1 VSRIGKGAENVA
13 KRGNGEGSI
22 YPVKDKNGRVV
33 GYRGSYWVHTA
44 EGPKRRYL
52 SGKKREDV
60 ADKLA
65 RALSNR
71 ADGLI
76 FDAGDLT
83 VGKYLKRWLTD
94 SVRGS
99 VRPSTYE
106 SYRRQVERYVIAAV
120 GRIKLM
126 KLTHMHVQGLYRQMQ
141 DRGLSART
149 VQYTHAVLHRALKQ
163 AVRWTMV
170 PRNVCE
176 AVDVPQ
182 VRREEM
188 RPLNAEQARRL
199 LRAANGE
206 RLEAFYVLAV
216 HTGMR
221 PGELLGLRWE
231 DVTLTNAGGT
241 LRVNWTLSDG
251 ELTTPKTKGSRRRI
265 KLSAGSIAALRAHR
279 KRQLEEMMQRAGLWQ
294 DHGLVFPSSV
304 GTPLS
309 HRNLVRAFKAL
320 LKRAGL
326 PSSIRLY
333 DLRHTCAT
341 LLLSRNVHPK
351 YVQELLGHASIAQ
364 TLDTYSHIIE
374 GMDGGT
380 TDAIEEALG

>member
-1 VSRIGKGAENVA
+1 LSK

-22 YPVKDKNGRVV
+22 YPIKDKSGRVI
-33 GYRGSYWVHTA
+33 GYRGSYWIHTA
-44 EGPKRRYL
+44 EGSKRRYL
-52 SGKKREDV
+52 YGKKREDV

-65 RALSNR
+65 KALSNR
-71 ADGLI
+71 AEGLVFDGE
-76 FDAGDLT
+76 DLT
-83 VGKYLKRWLTD
+83 VGEYLKRWLTD
-94 SVRGS
+94 SARGS
-99 VRPSTYE
+99 VRRSTYE
-106 SYRRQVERYVIAAV
+106 SYRRQVERYIIPAL

-126 KLTHMHVQGLYRQMQ
+126 KLTYMHVQGLYRQMQ

-163 AVRWTMV
+163 AVRWSMI

-176 AVDVPQ
+176 GVDVPQ

-199 LRAANGE
+199 LRSASGE

-231 DVTLTNAGGT
+231 DVTLSDEGGT
-241 LRVNWTLSDG
+241 LQLNRALSDG
-251 ELTTPKTKGSRRRI
+251 ELATPKTKGSRRRI
-265 KLSAGSIAALRAHR
+265 RLSAGSAKALKAHR
-279 KRQLEEMMQRAGLWQ
+279 RRQLEEMMHKSGLWQ
-294 DHGLVFPSSV
+294 DYGLVFPSSV

-309 HRNLVRAFKAL
+309 HRNVVRSFKAL
-320 LKRAGL
+320 LKRADL
-326 PSSIRLY
+326 PSSVRLY

-351 YVQELLGHASIAQ
+351 YVQELLGHASISQ
-364 TLDTYSHIIE
+364 TLDTYSHVIE
-374 GMDGGT
+374 GMDGGL
-380 TDAIEEALG
+380 TDAIDEALG